1 MKKTITILSIFFLSP
16 FIYAQISTT
25 KIVEIKEEIPT
36 SIYDSLQNFL
46 DKDVYKYI
54 GQELYVKGEPENVRK
69 YGYRGF
75 FLDYNK
81 STSDKSNIYKCGDS
95 YNSKYDEL
103 FGKYFSILA
112 VHKHPQA
119 KANEYLYG
127 SKYYLE
133 LKEKNSGDKVY
144 FEYDT
149 QYENSFPFIVVGF
162 FEKAKKRVVG
172 EKFVFCNKALDDCT
186 EIKTGKPI
194 TKKHGEKWECTDL
207 TVEEKYCSLSM
218 VIKNSLNEK
227 TTITYDYCFNE
238 YSKGRVYFA
247 KDASLYRKKFGDV
260 NWFKVLDGKVVVGF
274 TQEMTLLAW
283 GKPDKINKAS
293 YGSQWVYENQY
304 LYFKNGKLISF
315 N

>member
-1 MKKTITILSIFFLSP
+1 MEVSFYLKRADATEPTAIFARISYMGMQLKYYPTIKINPKHWNKEKQQARHGLHGYASFNERLKEIRNDATNLLREYQNSNEGKPPTPEQLKTMLDGIYKPTTEKTIQHTLLTYI
-16 FIYAQISTT
+16 
-25 KIVEIKEEIPT
+25 EEI
-36 SIYDSLQNFL
+36 I
-46 DKDVYKYI
+46 K
-54 GQELYVKGEPENVRK
+54 
-69 YGYRGF
+69 
-75 FLDYNK
+75 
-81 STSDKSNIYKCGDS
+81 
-95 YNSKYDEL
+95 NSK
-103 FGKYFSILA
+103 
-112 VHKHPQA
+112 
-119 KANEYLYG
+119 
-127 SKYYLE
+127 
-133 LKEKNSGDKVY
+133 SGIRL
-144 FEYDT
+144 
-149 QYENSFPFIVVGF
+149 NP
-162 FEKAKKRVVG
+162 
-172 EKFVFCNKALDDCT
+172 
-186 EIKTGKPI
+186 KTGKPI